1 MQHLIP
7 VGKIVAI
14 RIPIVYQFSTKTILI
29 IVPVK
34 VVTMERIVTCMNL
47 FVKPIV
53 QSMHSVDLMIPI
65 YKRKRTNL
73 IAFAHLVILDHVAI

>member
-14 RIPIVYQFSTKTILI
+14 RIPFACQFLTKTILI

-34 VVTMERIVTCMNL
+34 VVTMEHIVACINL
-47 FVKPIV
+47 FVKLIA
-53 QSMHSVDLMIPI
+53 QSMHSVESMILI
-65 YKRKRTNL
+65 YKRKRMNF
-73 IAFAHLVILDHVAI
+73 IAFVHWVIWDHVAI